1 VTQAV
6 PGGNLAE
13 EIRQEVLAIRSRDHI
28 DLSNKDTIREAQQPL
43 WNSMRS
49 KEQSFVESQ
58 GLRLINYFAEG
69 REVIPDKITP
79 RIYPA
84 YDGELALLFRLA
96 TMCWGVPATQGM
108 GRRLPLVIMDEGNHK
123 LIGLLNLC
131 DGPYNLDA
139 RDKWIGWDTHA
150 KRRYIHL
157 ISHSSIIGAVPP
169 YSKMIGGKLI
179 ASLLVSQ
186 EVRKLYA
193 SRYNTEIV
201 LIGNTSA
208 LGRSSIY
215 NRLSLFGSLLFIPV
229 GYTKGYGR
237 VLVSPDLLTKM
248 RRFVGKT
255 EKMPHTHHI
264 IQAVCKKLGMPSIAK
279 HGIAREVYVIPLA
292 SNSRAVLSRNDI
304 PEFLSYTEAEV
315 AQAALARWV
324 IPRSQRDNS
333 YKEWTLEDTWGLI
346 SGKSDISERQLVLI

>member
-1 VTQAV
+1 VWDK
-6 PGGNLAE
+6 GLAD
-13 EIRQEVLAIRSRDHI
+13 EIRQEVLAISRHI
-28 DLSNKDTIREAQQPL
+28 DLSSKDAIREAQRPL
-43 WNSMRS
+43 WDSMRS
-49 KEQSFVESQ
+49 KEKSFIESQ
-58 GLRLINYFAEG
+58 GPRLINYFAEG
-69 REVIPDKITP
+69 HEVVPDKISP

-108 GRRLPLVIMDEGNHK
+108 GRRLPLVVIDESNRK

-131 DGPYNLDA
+131 DGPYSLEA
-139 RDKWIGWDTHA
+139 RDRWIGWNTYTKK
-150 KRRYIHL
+150 KRIHL

-169 YSKMIGGKLI
+169 YSKIIGGKLV

-193 SRYNTEIV
+193 SRHNVEIV

-215 NRLSLFGSLLFIPV
+215 NRLSLFGNLLFIPV

-237 VLVSPDLLTKM
+237 VLVSPELLSKM
-248 RRFVGKT
+248 KRFVGKI
-255 EKMPHTHHI
+255 EEMPHSHHI
-264 IQAVCKKLGMPSIAK
+264 IQVACKKLGLPSVAK
-279 HGIAREVYVIPLA
+279 HRIAREVYVIPLA
-292 SNSRAVLSRNDI
+292 VNSREVLKYDQA
-304 PEFLSYTEAEV
+304 PEFLPYTEAEV

-324 IPRSQRDNS
+324 IPRAYRDGLYRN
-333 YKEWTLEDTWGLI
+333 WTLEDTWGLL
-346 SGKSDISERQLVLI
+346 SGRTEISERQLMLI